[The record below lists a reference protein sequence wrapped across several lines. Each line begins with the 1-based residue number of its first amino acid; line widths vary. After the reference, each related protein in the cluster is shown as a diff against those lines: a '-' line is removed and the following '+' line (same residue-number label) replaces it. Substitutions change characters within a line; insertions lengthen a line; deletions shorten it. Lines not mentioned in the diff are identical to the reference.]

1 MTFDGKIVLGTTQSG
16 YKEYAVTYQSNS
28 EDIVNGK
35 PYPIVEYEF
44 GGKAAII
51 KLSCNEKVMI
61 LIDDSLHCAFLKR
74 GGKWEVVKND

>member
-1 MTFDGKIVLGTTQSG
+1 MTFDGKIVLGTTQLE
-16 YKEYAVTYQSNS
+16 YKEYAVTYQSDS
-28 EDIVNGK
+28 KGIVNGK
-35 PYPIVEYEF
+35 PYPIVEYVF